1 MRVEKSLDQISDGRF
16 YDLNDMVKAD
26 TRGCVGCSAC
36 CYDVG
41 DTIVLNPFDM
51 YEMTRFL
58 SLPYPMLVGNKID
71 LHTEGKINLPHIKM
85 VGPRQGCGFLDD
97 NERCVIH
104 KHRPSICRL
113 FPLGRY
119 YDQDTF
125 KYIYKT
131 GDCIM
136 PDPSKIKVKKWI
148 NIDNYDQ
155 NKAFILDWY
164 RFLKALKWRVK
175 FIHDD
180 KELADVNAYIIHHF
194 FDIQWEEGQDF
205 YQEIHDRLITAKDK
219 LGLL

>member
-1 MRVEKSLDQISDGRF
+1 MRYEKSLEEISDGRF

-36 CYDVG
+36 CYGVG

-51 YEMTRFL
+51 YEMTTYL
-58 SLPYPMLVGNKID
+58 ALPYDLLLDSKIE
-71 LHTEGKINLPHIKM
+71 LHIEEKIHLPNLKM
-85 VGPRQGCGFLDD
+85 VGSQEGCGFLDE

-104 KHRPSICRL
+104 SHRPSICRL

-119 YDQDTF
+119 YDQETF

-148 NIDNYDQ
+148 NIANYDQ

-164 RFLKALKWRVK
+164 KFLKALKWRVK

-180 KELADVNAYIIHHF
+180 KELAEVNRYIIEYF
-194 FDIQWEEGQDF
+194 FNIQWEDGQDF
-205 YQEIHDRLITAKDK
+205 YAEFNRRLKIAKDK